1 MINRCSVDALVVEGL
16 TRTASLLQDEIVATR
31 LKLNS
36 LESLGAAYRAAL
48 EKEEKTNAD
57 RTNFAGSA
65 SCGKTSF
72 SLVALGRAY
81 LLIGRWI
88 LERFQVPAG
97 TIYLTGEILRAA

>member
-1 MINRCSVDALVVEGL
+1 MIKRRFVRAPVAEGL
-16 TRTASLLQDEIVATR
+16 TRTAALLPHEIVATR

-72 SLVALGRAY
+72 SPIALHRAY

-88 LERFQVPAG
+88 LEQLQVPAG